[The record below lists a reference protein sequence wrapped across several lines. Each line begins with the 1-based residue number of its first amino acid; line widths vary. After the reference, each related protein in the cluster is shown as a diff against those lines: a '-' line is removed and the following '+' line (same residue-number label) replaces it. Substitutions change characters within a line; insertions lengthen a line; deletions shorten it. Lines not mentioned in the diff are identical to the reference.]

1 MGDKLENYIDW
12 IIPDIEIGR
21 CALRFFSRTE
31 TELKIVLLAG
41 NDQFFE
47 IELIFE
53 LKDIVGF
60 KLANDSYSWR
70 SDSARTTRRTDYSL
84 FKVENSKYIEWF
96 KAETYGVGDLDGVIH
111 FSLLLADESL
121 DIVSFN
127 SPEIKVMD

>member
-31 TELKIVLLAG
+31 TELKIILLAG
-41 NDQFFE
+41 NDQIFE

-111 FSLLLADESL
+111 FSY
-121 DIVSFN
+121 F
-127 SPEIKVMD
+127 